1 MPSLKFTATWVV
13 GALAPGE
20 YVDRSLPNFGLTVQ
34 PSGRRFYWVRVREA
48 GKRIRITIGPAP
60 HPGMAAAEKALTLS
74 LADARARA
82 AEKLRLHRDGAI
94 LRPPVVVTA
103 ADADAAQL
111 RPDTLTGA
119 QLAAVFLAKQGGR
132 SWGKGT
138 ADCHKDYLTRLYL
151 PTFGHQLAASV
162 SRQEVRALLD
172 TYAKVGNVAA
182 NRAHATICRMY
193 RWAFREAELLPVNP
207 VADLAKPGIGAD
219 AEVRRARVLT
229 HDEIRYFWAQLDAL
243 EATTRSNRDRVQV
256 GVWRLR
262 LLTAQR
268 GITLRRAR
276 WPWIKFR
283 DGFIEI
289 PPDALKRKNQPVPHL
304 IPMAPRIRAILE
316 ARAAA
321 AHPTDL
327 YVFGSRPGQSKLPL
341 ASRGLKL
348 DLPDFQGKDLRRT
361 ATTLMRKHGKVS
373 RYTVKWILNHKIR
386 DVTGIYDQYDMYDQK
401 LAGLKKLDAILTAIL
416 NPHAKRPSSL
426 LRFPPRVVSARK
438 AS

>member
-20 YVDRSLPNFGLTVQ
+20 YVDLSLPNFGLMVL
-34 PSGRRFYWVRVREA
+34 PSGRRFYWVRIREA
-48 GKRIRITIGPAP
+48 GKRIRITLGPAP

-74 LADARARA
+74 LAEARA
-82 AEKLRLHRDGAI
+82 AATEKLRLHRDGAI

-132 SWGKGT
+132 IWAKGT
-138 ADCHKDYLTRLYL
+138 ATCHKDYLARLYV
-151 PTFGHQLAASV
+151 PTFGHRLVTSV
-162 SRQEVRALLD
+162 TRQEIRALLD
-172 TYAKVGNVAA
+172 SYAKVGNVAA
-182 NRAHATICRMY
+182 NRAHGTICRMY
-193 RWAFREAELLPVNP
+193 RWAFREAELILVNP

-229 HDEIRYFWAQLDAL
+229 HDEIRYFWAELDKL

-268 GITLRRAR
+268 GITLRRLR
-276 WPWIKFR
+276 WAWVNFR
-283 DGFIEI
+283 EGFIAI
-289 PPDALKRKNQPVPHL
+289 PPDALKRKKQPVPHL

-327 YVFGSRPGQSKLPL
+327 YVFGSRPGQSKLPTP
-341 ASRGLKL
+341 SRGLQL

-361 ATTLMRKHGKVS
+361 ATTLMRTHGNVK
-373 RYTVKWILNHKIR
+373 RGTVKWILNHKIS
-386 DVTGIYDQYDMYDQK
+386 DVTGIYDRYDMYDQK
-401 LAGLKKLDAILTAIL
+401 LAGLTKLDAIVTAIL
-416 NPHAKRPSSL
+416 NPNAKRAASL
-426 LRFPPRVVSARK
+426 LRFPARVVSARQ